1 MRALTSDLE
10 MQSVAFPQLALGLI
24 FVEDWS
30 SFQIKSPNEKKQAN
44 PLPTARTEKISLA
57 GWDLAMRSPLP

>member
-24 FVEDWS
+24 FVEDFLTI
-30 SFQIKSPNEKKQAN
+30 SFWNGNVYHCYIGG
-44 PLPTARTEKISLA
+44 I
-57 GWDLAMRSPLP
+57 